1 MLKITMKK
9 STYLPFLAKLAI
21 ICNAFYLFTTAFL
34 FFSWLKVPA
43 EVANFMAVLG
53 LEMAPFVNVLF
64 AILFIFNLISK
75 KWNDLPKWQTIIN
88 FLMLLLQLTL
98 LII

>member
-1 MLKITMKK
+1 MNN
-9 STYLPFLAKLAI
+9 STSFAFISKLAI

-34 FFSWLKVPA
+34 FLSWLKIPK

-53 LEMAPFVNVLF
+53 LEMAPFVNLVF
-64 AILFIFNLISK
+64 VIWFIINLLK
-75 KWNDLPKWQTIIN
+75 KKQIDLPKWQTIIN

>member
-1 MLKITMKK
+1 MKNK
-9 STYLPFLAKLAI
+9 TSFAFISKLAI

-34 FFSWLKVPA
+34 FLSWLKIPK

-53 LEMAPFVNVLF
+53 LEMAPFVNLVF
-64 AILFIFNLISK
+64 VIWFIINLLRK
-75 KWNDLPKWQTIIN
+75 KQIDLPKWQTIIN
-88 FLMLLLQLTL
+88 FLMLFLQITL

>member
-1 MLKITMKK
+1 MKNK
-9 STYLPFLAKLAI
+9 TSFAFISKLAI

-34 FFSWLKVPA
+34 FLSWLKIPK

-53 LEMAPFVNVLF
+53 LEMAHFVNLVF
-64 AILFIFNLISK
+64 VIWFIINLLRK
-75 KWNDLPKWQTIIN
+75 KQMDLPNWQTIIN
-88 FLMLLLQLTL
+88 FLMLLLQITL

>member
-1 MLKITMKK
+1 MKK
-9 STYLPFLAKLAI
+9 KTSFAFISKLAI

-34 FFSWLKVPA
+34 FLSWLKIPK

-53 LEMAPFVNVLF
+53 LEMAPFVNLVF
-64 AILFIFNLISK
+64 VIWFIINLLRK
-75 KWNDLPKWQTIIN
+75 KQIDLPKWQTIIN
-88 FLMLLLQLTL
+88 FLMLLLQITL